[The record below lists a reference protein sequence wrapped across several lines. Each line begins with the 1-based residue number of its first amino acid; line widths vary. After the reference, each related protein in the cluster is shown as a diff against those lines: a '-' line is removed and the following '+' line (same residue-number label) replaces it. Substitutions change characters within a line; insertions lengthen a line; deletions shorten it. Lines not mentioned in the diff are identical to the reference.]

1 MLRAFFDQSLWVV
14 AVAGTDQSA
23 NSGSVG
29 KSAGAFRTIGEVA
42 TELGVPR
49 HVLRFW
55 ESKFS
60 QIRPMKRG
68 GGRRYYRP
76 EDIDLIRAIRRLLYD
91 EGYTIKGAQ
100 RFLRESGPGAL
111 LADSSLQPKTGNAEK
126 SSQTASPIDDKNRV
140 DTGKADDPS
149 SGVQPAF
156 SVQPHLKSSQADGHT
171 VAQAELRV
179 LLDELVAIRCLLD
192 DQES

>member
-1 MLRAFFDQSLWVV
+1 MTAERTGQSRH
-14 AVAGTDQSA
+14 
-23 NSGSVG
+23 SGSVG
-29 KSAGAFRTIGEVA
+29 KSADAFRTIGEVA
-42 TELGVPR
+42 AELDVPR

-76 EDIDLIRAIRRLLYD
+76 EDIHLIRVVRTLLYD
-91 EGYTIKGAQ
+91 QGYTIKGAQ
-100 RFLRESGPGAL
+100 RFLKEAGPRAFLPTSPSSASQTDDSDAGGT
-111 LADSSLQPKTGNAEK
+111 ADSLIGDQAGSSQPVFSSRPHLQPSDAAG
-126 SSQTASPIDDKNRV
+126 DRV
-140 DTGKADDPS
+140 LQG
-149 SGVQPAF
+149 
-156 SVQPHLKSSQADGHT
+156 
-171 VAQAELRV
+171 ELRS